1 MSLYKFTHIPLLKN
15 NAQLKQNGDQQPKK
29 EKKNHPN
36 LLKKIKI
43 MSRIK
48 KSHLK
53 KKKKSGMRT
62 KETHNKGSKAQKK
75 RTKIKHLLKLH

>member
-1 MSLYKFTHIPLLKN
+1 
-15 NAQLKQNGDQQPKK
+15 
-29 EKKNHPN
+29 
-36 LLKKIKI
+36 

>member
-1 MSLYKFTHIPLLKN
+1 MSLYKFTQIPLLKN

-53 KKKKSGMRT
+53 KKKKWN
-62 KETHNKGSKAQKK
+62 ENK
-75 RTKIKHLLKLH
+75 RNT